1 MRRPMYRWRCRVRR
15 AHYTGRH
22 VPGTTRTT
30 LRTLA
35 LDLALW
41 VGVGTLAATVLSLDW
56 TTF

>member
-1 MRRPMYRWRCRVRR
+1 MRRAR
-15 AHYTGRH
+15 YTGTH

-35 LDLALW
+35 LDLTLW
-41 VGVGTLAATVLSLDW
+41 VCGATLVATLLALDW

>member
-1 MRRPMYRWRCRVRR
+1 MARHAR
-15 AHYTGRH
+15 YTGTH
-22 VPGTTRTT
+22 DPGTTRTT

-41 VGVGTLAATVLSLDW
+41 VCGGTLAATVLALDW

>member
-1 MRRPMYRWRCRVRR
+1 MARYAR
-15 AHYTGRH
+15 YTGTH

-41 VGVGTLAATVLSLDW
+41 VGVGTLAATVLALDW

>member
-1 MRRPMYRWRCRVRR
+1 MARHARY
-15 AHYTGRH
+15 AGTH

-41 VGVGTLAATVLSLDW
+41 ACVLACAATLLALDW

>member
-1 MRRPMYRWRCRVRR
+1 MRRAR
-15 AHYTGRH
+15 YTGKH
-22 VPGTTRTT
+22 VPGTSRYT

-41 VGVGTLAATVLSLDW
+41 VCGGTLAATLLALDW